1 MLRGPHEPYSKE
13 VLEIVEQRI
22 GNSETL
28 IGPNRGLTRS
38 SHHKARAVQA
48 DAGQARSS
56 ERQGS
61 RMCVFRN
68 RDEQDGVQQGGGIEV
83 CPTNSPVVGID
94 ALGEGQL
101 RRRPLNHSNQGNL

>member
-1 MLRGPHEPYSKE
+1 M
-13 VLEIVEQRI
+13 EIVEQRI

-48 DAGQARSS
+48 DAGQARSG
-56 ERQGS
+56 EREGS

-68 RDEQDGVQQGGGIEV
+68 RDEQDGIQQGGHWGV
-83 CPTNSPVVGID
+83 SHKLTGSGYRCSG
-94 ALGEGQL
+94 
-101 RRRPLNHSNQGNL
+101 